1 MKHQQKRN
9 IVHGYALKAL
19 EDFAPGPIRPLAA
32 GDTIVGLS
40 MPGIIF
46 YQDTAM
52 SLLEQQMMPFP
63 LQTNAVDMPQ
73 KLD

>member
-9 IVHGYALKAL
+9 IVHGYVLKAL

-40 MPGIIF
+40 MPGII
-46 YQDTAM
+46 
-52 SLLEQQMMPFP
+52 LL
-63 LQTNAVDMPQ
+63 
-73 KLD
+73 